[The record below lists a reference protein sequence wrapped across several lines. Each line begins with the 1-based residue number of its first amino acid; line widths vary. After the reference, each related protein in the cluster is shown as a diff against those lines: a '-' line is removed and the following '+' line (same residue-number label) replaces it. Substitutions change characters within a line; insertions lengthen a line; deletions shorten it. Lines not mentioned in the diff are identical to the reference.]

1 MTKIVFKQLRMS
13 IKARFGRYLLTLGVD
28 SGIVSFC
35 VDLRISRKDYLVLE
49 ADGER
54 RSLLQAAL
62 HQPFQLQETT
72 LSRTEQRKYLDSIL
86 HASKKETEDFLT
98 ALDRECANGA
108 ISNMVRITSG
118 KDPAMMQDGMWFDR

>member
-13 IKARFGRYLLTLGVD
+13 IKARLGRYLLTLGVD

-72 LSRTEQRKYLDSIL
+72 LSRTERS
-86 HASKKETEDFLT
+86 
-98 ALDRECANGA
+98 
-108 ISNMVRITSG
+108 VRLSVVS
-118 KDPAMMQDGMWFDR
+118 